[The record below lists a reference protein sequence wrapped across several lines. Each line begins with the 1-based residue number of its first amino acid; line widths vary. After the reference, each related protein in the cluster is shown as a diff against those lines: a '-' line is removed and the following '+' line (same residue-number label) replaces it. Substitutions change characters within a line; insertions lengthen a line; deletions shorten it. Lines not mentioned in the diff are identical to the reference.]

1 MEPGG
6 PNELEGPFFNT
17 VGWEK
22 DHNGVHPVEMLA
34 RIAKFEAKPEAAF
47 QPYRKNLKNR
57 ADHDCRKVQL
67 CKYDGFMVLGN
78 GKLEKQAKLVS
89 ARNMICKIKTKNIGI
104 VNETLAAGVTLE
116 TGVNPNPHKK
126 PLSRQFKSFTSGG
139 TLGNFQSA
147 GALSGFVPASSSASA
162 ESAIDVVKPPV
173 CSITDTDNLEIE
185 QYQAYLEG
193 KIETPSEKLP
203 EKPSEEVDASTVT
216 TAAPKIVFKRNIDTE
231 QTKPISNSEEEPSCK
246 KTKADNDIDNTK
258 VEDNKFTEDSN
269 ESSWDSSNYGY
280 KNDSQHQQSNWRG
293 RGRGN
298 RDWNNRGF
306 NNRGWN
312 NRGGFN
318 NRGGY
323 GNRGGFNHNTNGYY
337 GYGYGYGGGWQ

>member
-1 MEPGG
+1 MEPG

-34 RIAKFEAKPEAAF
+34 RIAKFESKPEAVF
-47 QPYRKNLKNR
+47 QPYRKNLKNK
-57 ADHDCRKVQL
+57 ADHDCRKVQI

-89 ARNMICKIKTKNIGI
+89 ARNMIVKIKTKNIGI

-116 TGVNPNPHKK
+116 VGVNPNPHKK
-126 PLSRQFKSFTSGG
+126 PLARQFKSFTSGG
-139 TLGNFQSA
+139 TLGTFKSA
-147 GALSGFVPASSSASA
+147 GGALAGFVAASASD
-162 ESAIDVVKPPV
+162 ESSVDVVKPPV
-173 CSITDTDNLEIE
+173 CSINDTDTLEIE

-193 KIETPSEKLP
+193 KIETPTEKLP
-203 EKPSEEVDASTVT
+203 QKSSDEVDVSTLT
-216 TAAPKIVFKRNIDTE
+216 PAAPKIVFKRSIDTE
-231 QTKPISNSEEEPSCK
+231 QSQSINNSEDEPSIK
-246 KTKADNDIDNTK
+246 KSKADNEDDDHSKLDN
-258 VEDNKFTEDSN
+258 NKFTEDSS

-280 KNDSQHQQSNWRG
+280 QNSQLQTNWRG
-293 RGRGN
+293 RGRARG
-298 RDWNNRGF
+298 DWNQRGY

-312 NRGGFN
+312 NIGGYN

-323 GNRGGFNHNTNGYY
+323 GNRGGFNQQNNGYY
-337 GYGYGYGGGWQ
+337 GYGYGYGGYGGGW

>member
-1 MEPGG
+1 M
-6 PNELEGPFFNT
+6 
-17 VGWEK
+17 
-22 DHNGVHPVEMLA
+22 
-34 RIAKFEAKPEAAF
+34 
-47 QPYRKNLKNR
+47 
-57 ADHDCRKVQL
+57 
-67 CKYDGFMVLGN
+67 
-78 GKLEKQAKLVS
+78 
-89 ARNMICKIKTKNIGI
+89 
-104 VNETLAAGVTLE
+104 
-116 TGVNPNPHKK
+116 
-126 PLSRQFKSFTSGG
+126 
-139 TLGNFQSA
+139 
-147 GALSGFVPASSSASA
+147 
-162 ESAIDVVKPPV
+162 KPPV

-203 EKPSEEVDASTVT
+203 EKPNEEVDTSALTP
-216 TAAPKIVFKRNIDTE
+216 AAPKIVFKRSIDTE
-231 QTKPISNSEEEPSCK
+231 KTQSISNSEEEPSCK

-258 VEDNKFTEDSN
+258 VEDNKFTEDSI
-269 ESSWDSSNYGY
+269 ESSWDSSSYGY
-280 KNDSQHQQSNWRG
+280 KNNSQHQQSNWRG

-298 RDWNNRGF
+298 RDWNNRDF